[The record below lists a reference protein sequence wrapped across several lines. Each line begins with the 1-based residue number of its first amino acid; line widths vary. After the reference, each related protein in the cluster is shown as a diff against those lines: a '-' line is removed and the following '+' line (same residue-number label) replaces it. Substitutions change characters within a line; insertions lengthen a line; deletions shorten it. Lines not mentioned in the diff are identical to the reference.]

1 MSMHHAYEQKSAEA
15 GNQESGEAST
25 GKREENSSPPNPKT
39 LKRQLQ
45 DKLGRARAEEE
56 KAIREELQRLTN
68 DASAKRLQLMAK
80 ESLSVAAA

>member
-1 MSMHHAYEQKSAEA
+1 
-15 GNQESGEAST
+15 
-25 GKREENSSPPNPKT
+25 
-39 LKRQLQ
+39 LQ

-68 DASAKRLQLMAK
+68 DASTKRLQLMAK

>member
-1 MSMHHAYEQKSAEA
+1 MQA
-15 GNQESGEAST
+15 GDQDSGGAGTER
-25 GKREENSSPPNPKT
+25 REEISSLPNFKT

-45 DKLGRARAEEE
+45 DKLGKARAEEE
-56 KAIREELQRLTN
+56 KAIREELLRLTN

>member
-1 MSMHHAYEQKSAEA
+1 
-15 GNQESGEAST
+15 
-25 GKREENSSPPNPKT
+25 
-39 LKRQLQ
+39 LQ